1 MASHMKY
8 IIDTNIMTAII
19 KDDLNVKER
28 VIDVILRGHD
38 LYINAITYYEIKRG
52 LLVKDAYRQMEIFET
67 LCNEYELVLF
77 DDITIFDNA
86 AEIYANLRKEGITI
100 EDADILIASLANT
113 IDCILVTNNTRHF
126 EDINGLNIENWIP

>member
-1 MASHMKY
+1 MKY

-19 KDDLNVKER
+19 KDDLNVKEK

>member
-19 KDDLNVKER
+19 KDDLNVKEK

-113 IDCILVTNNTRHF
+113 IDCILVTNNIRHF
-126 EDINGLNIENWIP
+126 EDINGLIIENWIP

>member
-1 MASHMKY
+1 MKY

>member
-1 MASHMKY
+1 MKY

-113 IDCILVTNNTRHF
+113 IDCILVTNNIRHF
-126 EDINGLNIENWIP
+126 EDINGLIIENWIP

>member
-1 MASHMKY
+1 MKY

-19 KDDLNVKER
+19 KDDLNVKEK

-113 IDCILVTNNTRHF
+113 IDCILVTNNIRHF
-126 EDINGLNIENWIP
+126 EDINGLIIENWIP